1 MGAEWVVVLV
11 VVAVS
16 ALELFVGEF
25 EVEVEDGL
33 GLGFHSEAGE
43 GLSAGD
49 GVGDLYGE
57 DAFAES
63 GVGEEEAD
71 FLFEPALG
79 EEHVWYGL
87 CCGAV
92 ECGVGAFD
100 FEELVGG
107 GAGLG
112 GFCFEAV
119 DECLGGVDGVEGQ
132 PGGRLPLWCG
142 CRGGCWGG
150 VHGSGLLVVGAG
162 VCVSGLHV
170 AVDFGRVEDE
180 AAEW

>member
-33 GLGFHSEAGE
+33 GLGFHSESGE

-112 GFCFEAV
+112 GF
-119 DECLGGVDGVEGQ
+119 
-132 PGGRLPLWCG
+132 
-142 CRGGCWGG
+142 
-150 VHGSGLLVVGAG
+150 
-162 VCVSGLHV
+162 
-170 AVDFGRVEDE
+170 
-180 AAEW
+180 